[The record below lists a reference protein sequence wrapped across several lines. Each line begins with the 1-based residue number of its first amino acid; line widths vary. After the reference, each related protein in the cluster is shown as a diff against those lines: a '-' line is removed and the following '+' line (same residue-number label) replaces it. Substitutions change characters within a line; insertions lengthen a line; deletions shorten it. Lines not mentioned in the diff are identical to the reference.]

1 MIIHLCLAFN
11 FINCIVMVLKMQI
24 LYLKL
29 QTKDHFWSPTH
40 SEVVFLVILYHS
52 NKNTFYCDL
61 SQKDC
66 ICSKNAIFSLPDF
79 YFAVF
84 F

>member
-1 MIIHLCLAFN
+1 
-11 FINCIVMVLKMQI
+11 MVLKMQI

-40 SEVVFLVILYHS
+40 SEVAFLVILYHR

-61 SQKDC
+61 ATK
-66 ICSKNAIFSLPDF
+66 SKGSSLL
-79 YFAVF
+79 
-84 F
+84 

>member
-1 MIIHLCLAFN
+1 M
-11 FINCIVMVLKMQI
+11 MLKIQI

-29 QTKDHFWSPTH
+29 QTKDHYWSPTL
-40 SEVVFLVILYHS
+40 SEVMFLVFLYHR

-61 SQKDC
+61 ATVERIQPALRILFFFLAEFC
-66 ICSKNAIFSLPDF
+66 
-79 YFAVF
+79 FAVF